1 MTQLVD
7 LKRALISV
15 SDKTGL
21 IELGNALADRG
32 VELLSTGGSAKALRD
47 SGLSVMDVAD
57 VKGFPVIGLDVWEHA
72 YYLNY
77 QNRRPDY
84 IDAFF
89 KVINW
94 NEVEKRYAEAK

>member
-1 MTQLVD
+1 MHQLVE
-7 LKRALISV
+7 V
-15 SDKTGL
+15 NGQP
-21 IELGNALADRG
+21 
-32 VELLSTGGSAKALRD
+32 LL
-47 SGLSVMDVAD
+47 
-57 VKGFPVIGLDVWEHA
+57 GLDVWEHA

-84 IDAFF
+84 IEAFF

>member
-1 MTQLVD
+1 MPEV
-7 LKRALISV
+7 
-15 SDKTGL
+15 GC
-21 IELGNALADRG
+21 
-32 VELLSTGGSAKALRD
+32 GGTPIL
-47 SGLSVMDVAD
+47 
-57 VKGFPVIGLDVWEHA
+57 GLDVWEHA

-94 NEVEKRYAEAK
+94 NEVERRYAAAK